1 MPIQRIHLNYV
12 RWRQLTKRMRSNSG
26 VLIQFY
32 EILLRKTVYEQCD
45 FCSDILIFK
54 YGQFNIIN
62 ILLLYIYIQLVSN
75 NNPRANGVKRR

>member
-1 MPIQRIHLNYV
+1 M
-12 RWRQLTKRMRSNSG
+12 RWQLTKRMRSNSG

-62 ILLLYIYIQLVSN
+62 ILLLQLVSN